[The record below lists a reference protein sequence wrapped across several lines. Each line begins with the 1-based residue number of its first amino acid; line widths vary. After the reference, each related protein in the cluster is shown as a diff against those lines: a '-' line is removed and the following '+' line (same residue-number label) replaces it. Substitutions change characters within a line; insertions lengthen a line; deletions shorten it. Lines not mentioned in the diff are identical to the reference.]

1 MSVFNPRI
9 ADQGDVEAI
18 DVLLSRAYPIL
29 LRPDYDADLLERC
42 LPFISRA
49 QPDLVT
55 CGTYY
60 VIEEKGQVIAA
71 GGWTVAAPG
80 NGPSVDGEGHIRHVV
95 TDERVLR
102 RGVARCLLTHI
113 FEEARKAGVNVLHS
127 QSTLTAVPFYEALG
141 FKQVAPIDV
150 VLQPDLVFPSVA
162 MIRRQEP

>member
-1 MSVFNPRI
+1 MKSVSTPRV
-9 ADQGDVEAI
+9 ANQGDVEAI

-60 VIEEKGQVIAA
+60 VIEEQGLVIAA

-80 NGPSVDGEGHIRHVV
+80 NGPSVAGE
-95 TDERVLR
+95 
-102 RGVARCLLTHI
+102 AI
-113 FEEARKAGVNVLHS
+113 FATS
-127 QSTLTAVPFYEALG
+127 
-141 FKQVAPIDV
+141 
-150 VLQPDLVFPSVA
+150 
-162 MIRRQEP
+162 